1 MGDYKKK
8 QTGEP
13 TMRKYTRQIQ
23 QGKQKAENKNRLIL
37 EAQIPMSELIAG
49 VRQDIEGFAAELGL
63 TIIQR
68 VMAAEIEQKVGK
80 WGQQQTH
87 RHGHQPG
94 YVIYG
99 GRKVSLERPRLRS
112 LEDQEVPLASYQA
125 FQTAGK
131 LQAAVARQLTRQCST
146 RNYEGAI
153 DDCLKGYGIKR
164 SSVSRHWKAATV
176 KELETLMQRPIPK
189 DLLVLMIDSKF
200 FGGDC
205 LVAAIGI
212 DLQGRK
218 HVLGIWHGATENSTV
233 VKGLLEDLVSRG
245 LESERKMLIVLDGA
259 KALRKAVQMV
269 LGDQGLVQR
278 CRIHKLRNVL
288 DQLPEEKKAQA
299 GWRLR
304 SAWAK
309 KDPKVAEKELRQTA
323 KWLEASWP
331 MAAASLLEG
340 LAETL
345 TVQNLNLPP
354 TLCRILSNTN
364 LIENCF
370 SQAAHRT
377 HQVKRWDG
385 PKMILRWTAA
395 ALLSA
400 EKNFRRIK
408 GCEQLSLLEKVLHES
423 EASSTL
429 KAA

>member
-1 MGDYKKK
+1 
-8 QTGEP
+8 
-13 TMRKYTRQIQ
+13 MRKYRRANEQT
-23 QGKQKAENKNRLIL
+23 KQKAENHRRLAL
-37 EAQIPMSELIAG
+37 EAALPMEELMAG
-49 VRQDIEGFAAELGL
+49 ARADIETSAAELGL
-63 TIIQR
+63 TIIQS
-68 VMAAEIEQKVGK
+68 VMAAEISQKAGPWGEQSM
-80 WGQQQTH
+80 H
-87 RHGHQPG
+87 RHGHQAG

-99 GRKVSLERPRLRS
+99 GRKVTLERPRLRS
-112 LEDQEVPLASYQA
+112 RENKEVPLASYQA
-125 FQTAGK
+125 FQKDGK
-131 LQAAVARQLTRQCST
+131 MQQAVARQLIRQCSS
-146 RNYEGAI
+146 RDYEGAI
-153 DDCLKGYGIKR
+153 DGCLKGYGIKR
-164 SSVSRHWKAATV
+164 SSVSRHWKAATA
-176 KELETLMQRPIPK
+176 KELESLMQRPIPK

-377 HQVKRWDG
+377 RQVKRWDG

>member
-1 MGDYKKK
+1 
-8 QTGEP
+8 
-13 TMRKYTRQIQ
+13 MRKYKRQIAQ
-23 QGKQKAENKNRLIL
+23 AKQKAEAINRLAL
-37 EAQIPMSELIAG
+37 EAQLPMSELIAG
-49 VRQDIEGFAAELGL
+49 VREDIEGFAAELGL

-68 VMAAEIEQKVGK
+68 VMEAEIGQKVGP
-80 WGQQQTH
+80 WGQQKSR

-94 YVIYG
+94 YVVYA
-99 GRKVSLERPRLRS
+99 GRKVTLERPRLRS
-112 LEDQEVPLASYQA
+112 REDQEVPLASYQA
-125 FQTAGK
+125 FQKDGK
-131 LQAAVARQLTRQCST
+131 LQQAVARQLTRQCST
-146 RNYEGAI
+146 RDYEGAI
-153 DDCLKGYGIKR
+153 DSCLKGYGIKR
-164 SSVSRHWKAATV
+164 SSVSRHWKAATA
-176 KELETLMQRPIPK
+176 KELEALMQRPIPK

-212 DLQGRK
+212 DLQGSK

-245 LESERKMLIVLDGA
+245 LESERKMLVVLDGA
-259 KALRKAVQMV
+259 KALRKAVSMV
-269 LGDQGLVQR
+269 LGEQGLVQR

-288 DQLPEEKKAQA
+288 DHLPAEKTAQA
-299 GWRLR
+299 AWRLR
-304 SAWAK
+304 AAWGQ
-309 KDPKVAEKELRQTA
+309 KDAQLAEKELRKTA
-323 KWLEASWP
+323 RWLDDFSP

-340 LAETL
+340 LEETL
-345 TVQNLNLPP
+345 TVQRLGIPP

-377 HQVKRWDG
+377 RQVKRWDG

-395 ALLSA
+395 ALLAA

-408 GCEQLSLLEKVLHES
+408 GCEQLSLLEKVLQQPET
-423 EASSTL
+423 SSTL